1 MSFSPLLSNVFFRYT
16 VVYMKRVIIALFL
29 FVYCLSSY
37 SQFWISSVS
46 SSPFPANDCDN
57 LSITIDG
64 NLSSSNCT
72 YVSSSIVSG
81 NLITIDI
88 NVTCG
93 GIGIPVITPY
103 TETINLGTIS
113 SNNYSLVVNQYSSG
127 SLQETN
133 TSSLNIGTCCAS
145 VAAINLAHSSN
156 CIGDASSFID
166 LGTIADS
173 LIWTDN
179 GNVFSPNIS
188 ALGWIYNF
196 NTPGVH
202 NITLTAIDSSGC
214 SDTSNVVL
222 TIYDLPEIIMSPVS
236 ASCNTCAD
244 GEVFVTVVSGP
255 MPHQLLWSTG
265 GSSNPLTGLNPGS
278 YIATLTDGNTCSTTD
293 SINVGNSVSIFE
305 NNNLDFSFFPN
316 PSKGKFSLNINDK
329 KSRLKLIQVFD
340 LYGKL
345 ILTKFLEINS
355 NSLYEVDLEINKG
368 IYLLKINNKSKK
380 LIIR

>member
-1 MSFSPLLSNVFFRYT
+1 MYMKVYLITFSFFIYSFSFF
-16 VVYMKRVIIALFL
+16 
-29 FVYCLSSY
+29 
-37 SQFWISSVS
+37 SQFWITSVS

-57 LSITIDG
+57 LSITING
-64 NLSSSNCT
+64 NLSASNCT
-72 YVSSSIVSG
+72 YVSSSVISG

-93 GIGIPVITPY
+93 GIGIPVITAY
-103 TETINLGTIS
+103 TETIVLGTIS
-113 SNNYSLVVNQYSSG
+113 SNNYTLVVNQYSSG

-133 TSSLNIGTCCAS
+133 SSSLNIGTCCAS
-145 VAAINLAHSSN
+145 VAAINLANNSN

-179 GNVFSPNIS
+179 GNMFSPNPS

-214 SDTSNVVL
+214 FDTSNVVL
-222 TIYDLPEIIMSPVS
+222 TIYDLPEIIMNPVS

-278 YIATLTDGNTCSTTD
+278 YTATLTDGNACSVTD

-305 NNNLDFSFFPN
+305 NNNINFSFFPN
-316 PSKGKFSLNINDK
+316 PNNGKFSLNIIDK
-329 KSRLKLIQVFD
+329 KSKLRSIQIFD
-340 LYGKL
+340 FSGKL
-345 ILTKFLEINS
+345 IVTKFLEINS
-355 NSLYEVDLEINKG
+355 NTPYVVDLEIDKG